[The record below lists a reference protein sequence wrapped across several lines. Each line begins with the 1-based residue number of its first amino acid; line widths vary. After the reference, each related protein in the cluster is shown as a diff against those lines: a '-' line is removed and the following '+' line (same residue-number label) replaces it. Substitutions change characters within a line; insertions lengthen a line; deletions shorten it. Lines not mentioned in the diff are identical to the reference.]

1 MRLFSRERFQ
11 ECFRLNSIIFYRR
24 VEESKINVSCKE
36 SV

>member
-11 ECFRLNSIIFYRR
+11 ECLNSIIFYRR